1 MKLLQKK
8 KCKSSDFKMDEGLYN
23 IINNLTINKLKI
35 DDFYCLEKDENKI
48 EGIYT
53 SSIFNYYKITISV
66 KKEIKNYTNYSEIND
81 FLFKNDC
88 KLQFYYIDYSIDIK
102 NYKNPFKPL
111 LNSIF
116 LQLNPDF
123 YIKKNV
129 FFMNYHFKADDRLF
143 HIFQSEEDEKEMKNI
158 SFSRIEDYFFYKRG
172 NSSSNITGNGKFA
185 SLFIRADNK
194 KTEIK
199 RENQNL
205 LDFYAQNSAFWVSL
219 FEVLNFFFTIYNEFH
234 ANRSL
239 ASKLFFFEEKEN
251 NKFNILKRR
260 NSSASNVS
268 LINAINVNNLNEL
281 TMNDSEGK
289 DNKNNELNTMPIVF
303 VPKIINNFI
312 APSDKDLNRNETNI
326 NTKKEKKEKQIEKKI
341 EEEKE
346 DKKNKNRYSI
356 FSLISSLFKIFFCC
370 CKNKLNFKE
379 QLIIKSMDIFD
390 KKLDIYIYIKNMIFI
405 DIMIKVLMSEID
417 KDCINFLSRS
427 LIYLDKNKKEE
438 EEELNNFYKPTTK
451 FDKDNSNRLIS
462 EFKNLMEKKEKT
474 EIEKKIISLYI
485 DN

>member
-1 MKLLQKK
+1 M
-8 KCKSSDFKMDEGLYN
+8 
-23 IINNLTINKLKI
+23 
-35 DDFYCLEKDENKI
+35 
-48 EGIYT
+48 
-53 SSIFNYYKITISV
+53 
-66 KKEIKNYTNYSEIND
+66 
-81 FLFKNDC
+81 
-88 KLQFYYIDYSIDIK
+88 
-102 NYKNPFKPL
+102 
-111 LNSIF
+111 
-116 LQLNPDF
+116 
-123 YIKKNV
+123 
-129 FFMNYHFKADDRLF
+129 
-143 HIFQSEEDEKEMKNI
+143 
-158 SFSRIEDYFFYKRG
+158 
-172 NSSSNITGNGKFA
+172 
-185 SLFIRADNK
+185 
-194 KTEIK
+194 
-199 RENQNL
+199 
-205 LDFYAQNSAFWVSL
+205 
-219 FEVLNFFFTIYNEFH
+219 
-234 ANRSL
+234 

-312 APSDKDLNRNETNI
+312 APTDKALNIDETNI
-326 NTKKEKKEKQIEKKI
+326 NKKKENKKKQKEKKI
-341 EEEKE
+341 EKEKE
-346 DKKNKNRYSI
+346 SKKKKNRFSI

-370 CKNKLNFKE
+370 CKNKLTFKE